1 MNISERKHEARSLQI
16 KSNVVSSD
24 ELLGSSPVIMI
35 RHGGHFYQL
44 RKTKQNKLIL
54 TK

>member
-1 MNISERKHEARSLQI
+1 MSNDGSAAKQRNLVI
-16 KSNVVSSD
+16 KSNVVSSED
-24 ELLGSSPVIMI
+24 LLGCSSGILI

>member
-1 MNISERKHEARSLQI
+1 MSENSLASRQRNLVI
-16 KSNVVSSD
+16 TSNVVSSED
-24 ELLGSSPVIMI
+24 LLGRSTAIMI

>member
-1 MNISERKHEARSLQI
+1 MNDDNCEASKRNLVI
-16 KSNVVSSD
+16 TSNIVSSED
-24 ELLGSSPVIMI
+24 LLGRSSAVLI
-35 RHGGHFYQL
+35 RHGGYFYQL